1 MDDVIGFSSTF
12 QRFAASE
19 FSGTAGSMAV
29 AEVTIMLGSAARG
42 LPVVIV
48 RLNWEVED
56 RHNSTCPRVYPASY
70 SRGQVAS
77 QCRSDYGRL

>member
-1 MDDVIGFSSTF
+1 M
-12 QRFAASE
+12 
-19 FSGTAGSMAV
+19 SGSIT
-29 AEVTIMLGSAARG
+29 RD
-42 LPVVIV
+42 LPVVVV
-48 RLNWEVED
+48 RLIWEVED